1 MSPFSGRVATT
12 PSMPNSASELR
23 KHSGVMP
30 ARVTCLQPVAPRAVA
45 KWLHAGSCPEAW
57 PVAQGGSKSGQTRT
71 CALPACRWAGP
82 FQSEPFDVAPAAHY
96 DPKLMPGGLASQ
108 GWRSRT
114 IRPMLDDR
122 PPFSWASG
130 DGPVSRRIVEPRAA
144 TAGAQR
150 RRHVAR
156 PDSAAPRV
164 RHLSVRRLQPRADRA
179 GPVVSTRLPHR

>member
-45 KWLHAGSCPEAW
+45 KWLHAGSCPEAR

-144 TAGAQR
+144 TAGAQC
-150 RRHVAR
+150 RRHVA
-156 PDSAAPRV
+156 SSGQCGAT
-164 RHLSVRRLQPRADRA
+164 S
-179 GPVVSTRLPHR
+179 